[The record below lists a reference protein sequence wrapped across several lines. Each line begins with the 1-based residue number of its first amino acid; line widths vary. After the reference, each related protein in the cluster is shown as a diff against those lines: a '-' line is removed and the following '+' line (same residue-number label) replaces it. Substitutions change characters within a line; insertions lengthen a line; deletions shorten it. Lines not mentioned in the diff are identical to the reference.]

1 MCSYVILQVRV
12 LYRWLTNQ
20 PVNKM
25 HVIDRV
31 PKNKNSALY
40 HLWMLKTKKQR
51 YSKLFSLL
59 CRQVA
64 PDKLLTTNVVQF
76 VTDSVLPIE
85 RVVFGHRNYISQTR
99 VHIFIRLS
107 QSFLTKRSW
116 QVFSHWVGLGLLLCQ
131 LLLLLLLLWFNVSF
145 FVTCG

>member
-1 MCSYVILQVRV
+1 LAVKCALSKVKHFVGTYSNVVMCSYVILQVRV

-59 CRQVA
+59 CR
-64 PDKLLTTNVVQF
+64 
-76 VTDSVLPIE
+76 
-85 RVVFGHRNYISQTR
+85 
-99 VHIFIRLS
+99 
-107 QSFLTKRSW
+107 
-116 QVFSHWVGLGLLLCQ
+116 
-131 LLLLLLLLWFNVSF
+131 
-145 FVTCG
+145 